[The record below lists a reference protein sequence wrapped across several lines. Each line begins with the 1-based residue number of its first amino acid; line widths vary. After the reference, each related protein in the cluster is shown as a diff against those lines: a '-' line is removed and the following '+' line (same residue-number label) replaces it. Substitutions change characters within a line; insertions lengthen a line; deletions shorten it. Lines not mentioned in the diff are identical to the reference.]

1 MNLDQNTLNQLIQL
15 HQKIND
21 WISLYTKNKAA
32 QSDTAKIEFFQNI
45 SKQLLPDVDTVLK
58 TNNVELQKPEPD
70 EDVAELLHKLH
81 IYERKME
88 MEAAAL
94 AKSIKA
100 IEEQKGLKNDQDNVE
115 GILRLIRRWLRTF
128 KDLPSEEQNKR
139 IADASKHIEQQKKLN
154 SYLNK
159 GKGDTSNKAERHI
172 AQLRKQLDRI
182 ALAAQPAQAV
192 MDRVKSKEPG
202 EDVPNK
208 DEIIQIDVYHHRIL
222 KTLEAAEGA
231 DVTAKITL
239 KEELDKL
246 KLVEK
251 GIGEFRVKYIAVATT
266 KPEPVVVETP
276 KEEVVES
283 TTKEPT
289 KEETVVEAVIEE
301 VTEEQTVVEPPQP
314 VYANKKLTG
323 SVGRNGANVK
333 EDVKLV
339 QEVLNKKGAKLE
351 TDGLSGPATRKA
363 IADFQL
369 SIGFKKADSRVD
381 PDGMTWKALI
391 KGLDVVPEEVKE
403 ETSGQGQSDEN
414 TTTSTDQNTDNQ
426 QQETTEEGEEVN
438 REQGGTTIEEN
449 TTLDKVLEDAP
460 NLPENEPTFEVPE
473 KALSELGNKAIPE
486 TTGIKELDELLKKE
500 RLTSEEIAAARKY
513 VASLSDAALR
523 ASLFRHLNAKVSY
536 HSQRDN
542 QSVGESESWD
552 WTQNSDGSK
561 NMMVGEKIGD
571 IQCNLTSLSMVL
583 ESLGI
588 SNPEGGMQFEDY
600 LEKKGRDM
608 SKAMDGDGDG
618 KADGD
623 VNYFLRDNPFGADEY
638 DWDGVMDAESIG
650 WGDVAQEMGAK
661 VDQLVKEATCDK
673 DWFVE
678 NVLPRLDVGQGII
691 LSIHGHVVRLQDMNK
706 EGLII
711 DDPYGKLNVAR
722 GSFDQSNGQGEV
734 DPQIDNA
741 GEDNIW
747 KWDDVKQNK
756 FTRVVAVYK

>member
-1 MNLDQNTLNQLIQL
+1 M
-15 HQKIND
+15 
-21 WISLYTKNKAA
+21 
-32 QSDTAKIEFFQNI
+32 
-45 SKQLLPDVDTVLK
+45 
-58 TNNVELQKPEPD
+58 
-70 EDVAELLHKLH
+70 
-81 IYERKME
+81 
-88 MEAAAL
+88 
-94 AKSIKA
+94 
-100 IEEQKGLKNDQDNVE
+100 
-115 GILRLIRRWLRTF
+115 
-128 KDLPSEEQNKR
+128 
-139 IADASKHIEQQKKLN
+139 
-154 SYLNK
+154 
-159 GKGDTSNKAERHI
+159 
-172 AQLRKQLDRI
+172 
-182 ALAAQPAQAV
+182 AV
-192 MDRVKSKEPG
+192 K
-202 EDVPNK
+202 
-208 DEIIQIDVYHHRIL
+208 
-222 KTLEAAEGA
+222 
-231 DVTAKITL
+231 
-239 KEELDKL
+239 
-246 KLVEK
+246 
-251 GIGEFRVKYIAVATT
+251 
-266 KPEPVVVETP
+266 P
-276 KEEVVES
+276 KEEVVEP
-283 TTKEPT
+283 K
-289 KEETVVEAVIEE
+289 KEETVVEEK
-301 VTEEQTVVEPPQP
+301 TVVEETAPIVKEETKEKEETKVEPPKP
-314 VYANKKLTG
+314 LYANKNLSG
-323 SVGRNGANVK
+323 SVGRSGKNLP

-339 QEVLNKKGAKLE
+339 QEVLNKKGAKLTE
-351 TDGLSGPATRKA
+351 DGLSGPATRKA

-381 PDGMTWKALI
+381 PGGMTWKALI
-391 KGLDVVPEEVKE
+391 KGLDAVPEPPKE
-403 ETSGQGQSDEN
+403 EVEEAPKGGQGGQDQPKSDDSV
-414 TTTSTDQNTDNQ
+414 STDQNIDNAPH
-426 QQETTEEGEEVN
+426 GEVTGGQSGEDTP
-438 REQGGTTIEEN
+438 REQGGTVDEN
-449 TTLDKVLEDAP
+449 TTLEQVVETAP
-460 NLPENEPTFEVPE
+460 NVPENEPTFEVPE

-486 TTGIKELDELLKKE
+486 TTGIKELDEMLKKD
-500 RLTSEEIAAARKY
+500 RLTSEEIADARKY

-552 WTQNSDGSK
+552 WTHNADGSK

-661 VDQLVKEATCDK
+661 VDQLIKDKVCDK

-722 GSFDQSNGQGEV
+722 GGFEENNGQGE
-734 DPQIDNA
+734 IDEQADNV

-747 KWDDVKQNK
+747 KWADVKQNK